1 MLLTLWLTD
10 IERRFIQAQLSKYA
24 LIPRQAIISGFS
36 LGSLKQWGRVQNNA
50 ASKKVYYPIA
60 FSSACYALVF
70 GIVYNNSQYSY
81 DQVTSYDKTG
91 FYTYQNIDDPLT
103 IRYVVIGQ

>member
-36 LGSLKQWGRVQNNA
+36 LGSLKQWGRVTKSGYGFTDVQF
-50 ASKKVYYPIA
+50 PIA
-60 FSSACYALVF
+60 FSAVFALTCSYLA
-70 GIVYNNSQYSY
+70 GKDDAGDYRSCSTLTNTGARIGYSSGAQYL
-81 DQVTSYDKTG
+81 VLGK
-91 FYTYQNIDDPLT
+91 
-103 IRYVVIGQ
+103 